1 VGACKGCMLTRI
13 AVADVVGHGHAVSDV
28 SQYMYDSLKV
38 HICDPDSGIVL
49 SELNQLAARQG
60 LKAMTTAAVLAYSGV
75 NREAYLSRAGH
86 PPVLRKRANEESWS
100 VVAPDNNGGRLPNTD
115 LPLAV
120 APEAVYRQQVIP
132 ATSGDRLF
140 IYTDGVTEAPSAA
153 GELFGDRR
161 LHDVLDANA
170 GASVTE
176 LKSAVLQALHEH
188 TGNGLTHDDVTLIA
202 MEVR

>member
-1 VGACKGCMLTRI
+1 M
-13 AVADVVGHGHAVSDV
+13 
-28 SQYMYDSLKV
+28 
-38 HICDPDSGIVL
+38 
-49 SELNQLAARQG
+49 
-60 LKAMTTAAVLAYSGV
+60 
-75 NREAYLSRAGH
+75 
-86 PPVLRKRANEESWS
+86 ES
-100 VVAPDNNGGRLPNTD
+100 VER
-115 LPLAV
+115 
-120 APEAVYRQQVIP
+120 R
-132 ATSGDRLF
+132 
-140 IYTDGVTEAPSAA
+140 GVTEAPSAA